1 MNYFSLDPIIDQNSK
16 VLILGTMPGDL
27 SFKKKQYYS
36 NSRNKFWELL
46 YNIYGETYYSISYE
60 NKIQFLKKNGIALWD
75 MYSSCVREGSLDKD
89 ITYGKLNDLSGLLTE
104 YNNVESLLFNGNKAY
119 DLFTKNIDLKGL
131 ITKPLPSS
139 SGAYAIKFEEKLS
152 RWKKIFADA
161 KVL

>member
-1 MNYFSLDPIIDQNSK
+1 M
-16 VLILGTMPGDL
+16 
-27 SFKKKQYYS
+27 
-36 NSRNKFWELL
+36 
-46 YNIYGETYYSISYE
+46 
-60 NKIQFLKKNGIALWD
+60 
-75 MYSSCVREGSLDKD
+75 
-89 ITYGKLNDLSGLLTE
+89 NDLSGLLTE